1 VIFGSPLQ
9 LLTNE
14 VCLAERWCQFPN
26 DRLNSFIY
34 LIQSNPTILD
44 QLNKNRSKML
54 SLILSSP
61 YYPSILPISGDV
73 HFGERSV
80 GNCSRSSSNRDQSQ
94 DDQEVVKLQ
103 EMTSSGY

>member
-1 VIFGSPLQ
+1 
-9 LLTNE
+9 
-14 VCLAERWCQFPN
+14 
-26 DRLNSFIY
+26 
-34 LIQSNPTILD
+34 
-44 QLNKNRSKML
+44 ML

-80 GNCSRSSSNRDQSQ
+80 GICSKSNQDKSQ